1 MRIVKDCK
9 KSMHNLASYSPL
21 PYSWKRNDIIIF
33 ICKEKSGK
41 IGQSFPKVKENEE
54 KWGGTSKVRTNE
66 ELGGTVG
73 TLQISRFYLNVT
85 SKFYF
90 LHFISPPPSFP
101 HLLCKKAKKHP
112 VLYDQKNE
120 RYREKNIV
128 SNLWNV
134 GKKDLELT
142 KNDNRKLILL
152 FMLYLGWWIFQ
163 ALKKI
168 KRFALFTRNN
178 NREGYLEP
186 TIMGKIFG
194 TK

>member
-1 MRIVKDCK
+1 MRKNEEEHQKLGQMRSWEEPWEPYRLVDFIWMLPV
-9 KSMHNLASYSPL
+9 NFIFFTLSPL
-21 PYSWKRNDIIIF
+21 PHPSPIFWK
-33 ICKEKSGK
+33 
-41 IGQSFPKVKENEE
+41 
-54 KWGGTSKVRTNE
+54 
-66 ELGGTVG
+66 VG
-73 TLQISRFYLNVT
+73 STG
-85 SKFYF
+85 
-90 LHFISPPPSFP
+90 
-101 HLLCKKAKKHP
+101 LLCKKAKKHP

-152 FMLYLGWWIFQ
+152 FMLYLGKWIFQ

-168 KRFALFTRNN
+168 ERFALFTRNN
-178 NREGYLEP
+178 NREGYVEP

>member
-1 MRIVKDCK
+1 MRIVRDCK
-9 KSMHNLASYSPL
+9 KSIHNLASYSLL
-21 PYSWKRNDIIIF
+21 PYFWKRNDVIIF
-33 ICKEKSGK
+33 ICAEKSGK
-41 IGQSFPKVKENEE
+41 IEQSFPKVRENEE

-90 LHFISPPPSFP
+90 LHFISPPPPFP
-101 HLLCKKAKKHP
+101 HLLESWFDRFVMQKSKKHP

-152 FMLYLGWWIFQ
+152 FMLYLG
-163 ALKKI
+163 
-168 KRFALFTRNN
+168 
-178 NREGYLEP
+178 
-186 TIMGKIFG
+186 
-194 TK
+194 